1 MSGRYGNSTSTF
13 TTSKHDLH
21 ALPLNPFFSKRNIG
35 DFQSVICEKV
45 ELLCKNIAKCKSN
58 GKEFRLNIAF
68 SAFVGDVITQ
78 YALGMCY
85 DHLDSPGFT
94 ESFHEAF
101 MAVSEFGHVC
111 TSVSMGPSGELIHLM
126 VDLHARLMLTTQFLN
141 ALPDAISEM
150 MNPPLH
156 MLLVLQRVNLFHQA
170 RC

>member
-1 MSGRYGNSTSTF
+1 MAGPIVRITPDELHVKDSDYWDELYSRNARYDKYEWMSGRFGNSTSTF

-21 ALPLNPFFSKRNIG
+21 ALRRGALNPFFSKRNIG
-35 DFQSVICEKV
+35 EFQSVIREKV

-68 SAFVGDVITQ
+68 SAFAGDVITQ

-101 MAVSEFGHVC
+101 MAVSEFGHVALQFPWVHPVSS
-111 TSVSMGPSGELIHLM
+111 SV
-126 VDLHARLMLTTQFLN
+126 
-141 ALPDAISEM
+141 
-150 MNPPLH
+150 
-156 MLLVLQRVNLFHQA
+156 
-170 RC
+170 